1 MLLQIGALRGAD
13 EHADAPVRLFRR
25 TPGVLERVP
34 GRRQQQ
40 AVLRIEN
47 RRLARWQTEKL
58 SIEATQLRLLGH
70 APDIVGVGKLRGR
83 DTGLGKLGVAERSD
97 RFDPG
102 AQVGPVLSKVA
113 CAGKNAGHADDR
125 DVGCA
130 IQTLPIR
137 TLLSL
142 PLFRSVSVISVH
154 SVVRSGPDE
163 MAGQRGDGRMGE
175 DLDQRHLGAK
185 HLAQA
190 RVHAQE
196 QERVAAQVEKVVVD
210 TDGAKP
216 EQPSPDRRDLLLG
229 CRACRHKGAVKQRP
243 YPARRR
249 QGAPIDLA
257 GRGGGQAIEQ
267 NERRGNHEVRQ
278 AARQRGPQRAD
289 RQALAFGGHQ
299 VADQA
304 LALAF
309 SVDGM
314 YSGGGLFDRIE
325 GTERSL
331 DRRQLNPVAAHL
343 HLLVAAAKVLKTAIR
358 QQATEIAGQHGD
370 ARVAGRAGDERGT
383 RQLVLAPIARRQISA
398 AHSDLSDLAGGDR
411 PAVVIENLHLG
422 VVIRVADGNH
432 LLAERPCAVDWVA
445 RDGERLAGGES
456 VDQQAARRKM
466 RTELLD
472 VFAMEGI
479 AAQEYEPRVGKVDA
493 GIERVQEDA
502 KQRHRQLEHGEALA
516 PHPLGEIAGALG
528 AGERQ
533 ARAVEHSTE
542 NLRQRSREAHRK
554 NQGEAVRGAERVTSD
569 VAPDEVL
576 ERAVGVDDAFRR
588 AGRARG
594 VEDTGVRVGA
604 GACRERCQRIVGA
617 SGCNRAEI
625 EYAAAWLQLT
635 T

>member
-1 MLLQIGALRGAD
+1 MLLQIRALHGAD
-13 EHADAPVRLFRR
+13 EHTDAPRELFRR
-25 TPGVLERVP
+25 TPGALKRVP
-34 GRRQQQ
+34 GRLEQQ
-40 AVLRIEN
+40 AVLRIED
-47 RRLARWQTEKL
+47 RRLARRQTEKL
-58 SIEATQLRLLGH
+58 SIETTQLRLLGH
-70 APDIVGVGKLRGR
+70 GPDIVWVGKLRGR
-83 DTGLGKLGVAERSD
+83 DTGLGKLGVAERVD

-102 AQVGPVLSKVA
+102 AQVGPVLIKVA

-125 DVGCA
+125 DVSCA
-130 IQTLPIR
+130 SRIRVRTLP
-137 TLLSL
+137 SL
-142 PLFRSVSVISVH
+142 PMFRSVSVISVH

-163 MAGQRGDGRMGE
+163 MAGERGDGRMGE
-175 DLDQRHLGAK
+175 DLDQRQLDAK

-190 RVHAQE
+190 CVHAQE
-196 QERVAAQVEKVVVD
+196 QERVAAQVEEVVVD

-229 CRACRHKGAVKQRP
+229 RRACWHKGAVKQRP
-243 YPARRR
+243 HAARCR

-257 GRGGGQAIEQ
+257 SSGGGQAIEQ
-267 NERRGNHEVRQ
+267 DEHGWNHEVRQ
-278 AARQRGPQRAD
+278 AASQRSPERAD
-289 RQALAFGGHQ
+289 REALAVGGHHI
-299 VADQA
+299 ADQA

-309 SVDGM
+309 SVDGLH
-314 YSGGGLFDRIE
+314 SGGGLLDRIE
-325 GTERSL
+325 GAERSL

-358 QQATEIAGQHGD
+358 QQATEITGKHGD
-370 ARVAGRAGDERGT
+370 ACVAGRAGDERGT
-383 RQLVLAPIARRQISA
+383 GQLVLAPVTRRQISA
-398 AHSDLSDLAGGDR
+398 AHGYLSDLAGGDR

-456 VDQQAARRKM
+456 VDQQTARRKM
-466 RTELLD
+466 RTEFLD
-472 VFAMEGI
+472 IFAMEGI
-479 AAQEYEPRVGKVDA
+479 AAQEYEPGVGKVDA
-493 GIERVQEDA
+493 GIERAQEDA

-516 PHPLGEIAGALG
+516 PHPLGEVAGALG

-533 ARAVEHSTE
+533 ARAVEHSAE
-542 NLRQRSREAHRK
+542 DFRQRSGEARREDQSK
-554 NQGEAVRGAERVTSD
+554 AVRGAKRVTGD

-594 VEDTGVRVGA
+594 VQDTGVRVGA
-604 GACRERCQRIVGA
+604 GACRERCQLIVGA
-617 SGCNRAEI
+617 SGCNRAEV
-625 EYAAAWLQLT
+625 EHAAAWLQLT